1 MNTETTARPEADPRH
16 KQGGATPA
24 AADKKAQKAQKA
36 HAEDVLDE
44 ALDES
49 FPASDPIAVTISKAP
64 KKTP

>member
-1 MNTETTARPEADPRH
+1 MNTEPTARPDADPRH
-16 KQGGATPA
+16 KQGGAAPTT
-24 AADKKAQKAQKA
+24 ADKKA